1 MKVSKTSLKYAYGFN
16 QRMRLRCVFFLKTI
30 KGFVNLAF
38 FICQLVFGFH
48 QLQFQ
53 FQGFLF
59 SLRFS
64 RGTINDMSAFLQWL
78 MYVLFT
84 ETTR

>member
-1 MKVSKTSLKYAYGFN
+1 MF
-16 QRMRLRCVFFLKTI
+16 FFLKTI

-38 FICQLVFGFH
+38 FICQLVFGFRQL
-48 QLQFQ
+48 QLQFH
-53 FQGFLF
+53 GFIL

-64 RGTINDMSAFLQWL
+64 RGTINDMSALLQWL

>member
-1 MKVSKTSLKYAYGFN
+1 MF
-16 QRMRLRCVFFLKTI
+16 FFLKTI

-38 FICQLVFGFH
+38 FICQLVFGFCQL
-48 QLQFQ
+48 QLQFH
-53 FQGFLF
+53 GSVF

-64 RGTINDMSAFLQWL
+64 RGTINDMSALLLWL
-78 MYVLFT
+78 MYVLFM